1 MLNIIKNIFSSKRSK
16 LLKQISEKFGVPS
29 EDVEYNLSKYRV
41 KHSFYPD
48 THSDNEILELILGE
62 DDYYDTIKTRKVNK
76 C

>member
-48 THSDNEILELILGE
+48 THSDNKILELILGE
-62 DDYYDTIKTRKVNK
+62 DEYYDRRKK
-76 C
+76 GK